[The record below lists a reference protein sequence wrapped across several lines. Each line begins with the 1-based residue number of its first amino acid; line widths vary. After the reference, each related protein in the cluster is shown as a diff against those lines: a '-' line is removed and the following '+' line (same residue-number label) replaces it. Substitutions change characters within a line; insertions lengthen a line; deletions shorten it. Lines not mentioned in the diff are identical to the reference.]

1 VLPEDSGG
9 VVQKADMAK
18 ASTSKVNASSLT
30 PEDLVHLVVVS
41 MASKYGADLSQL
53 MQVLAKDVRHTLD
66 VLK

>member
-53 MQVLAKDVRHTLD
+53 M
-66 VLK
+66 